1 MSSKSVSNCTYNWQ
15 IGFPHHSYPILFITF
30 MISDLIGFH
39 SVLSPLQNTLTTNF
53 FFIFCFNN
61 GLWIYFYSKGVETEN
76 TSSCFSKRQWT
87 IIQWQCSNHGMFE
100 SSCESYFLCVWE
112 SLHPDTFVGLLLAL
126 YWYSLGTIFICKKHL
141 KSLWK
146 FKSFQYIVFTYFFK
160 WFLKLTCQ
168 KKMNICIGSRVLAAD
183 CKSRLQSL

>member
-1 MSSKSVSNCTYNWQ
+1 MTNRIPTSQLSNFVYHFYDIRPNW
-15 IGFPHHSYPILFITF
+15 IPFSPVTITKH
-30 MISDLIGFH
+30 I
-39 SVLSPLQNTLTTNF
+39 NYNF

-61 GLWIYFYSKGVETEN
+61 GLWIYYYSKGVETEN